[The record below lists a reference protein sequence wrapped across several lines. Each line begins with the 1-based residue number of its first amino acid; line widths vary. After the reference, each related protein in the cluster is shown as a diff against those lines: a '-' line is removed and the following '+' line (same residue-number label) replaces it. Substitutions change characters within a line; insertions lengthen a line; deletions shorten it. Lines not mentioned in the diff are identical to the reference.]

1 MNRAS
6 RRRVGA
12 RDDARS
18 SVVAILAIA
27 FPSLA
32 SADDVRLEARIGLEN
47 VLVPDEYMIGLGPEL
62 DFTLRT
68 PSGYGLALALA
79 YTRSLDV
86 IEAERSEGTIGLD
99 FVRDFGDQSLGLRAS
114 VGAGLAW
121 VDVGELGFWDTA
133 FGEAPYPGGMRL
145 YGRVG
150 VAAIMR
156 FGDVVAIDA
165 TLRGVLRYR
174 MGEDPPSVYAQG
186 RITAGMQIGMGFAA
200 YF

>member
-1 MNRAS
+1 MMRALPS
-6 RRRVGA
+6 LAVLA
-12 RDDARS
+12 
-18 SVVAILAIA
+18 VAI
-27 FPSLA
+27 PSLA

-62 DFTLRT
+62 DFIVRT
-68 PSGYGLALALA
+68 PSGYGLALAIG
-79 YTRSLDV
+79 YTQALSVL
-86 IEAERSEGTIGLD
+86 EAEREEATVGLD
-99 FVRDFGDQSLGLRAS
+99 FLRDFGEGVLGLRAS
-114 VGAGLAW
+114 VGAGLAF

-145 YGRVG
+145 YTRVG

-174 MGEDPPSVYAQG
+174 LGEDPPSTYEQG
-186 RITAGMQIGMGFAA
+186 RITAGLQIGMGVAA